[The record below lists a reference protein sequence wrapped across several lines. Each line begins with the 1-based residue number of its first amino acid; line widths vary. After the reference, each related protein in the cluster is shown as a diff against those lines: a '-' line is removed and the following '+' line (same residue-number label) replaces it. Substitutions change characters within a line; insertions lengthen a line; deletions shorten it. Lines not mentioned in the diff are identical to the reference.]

1 MQCAKICVQLLGVT
15 SPAERMSWLRG
26 KAAGEG
32 EEEASNYGPEVL
44 VGTRNCYFPE
54 KDEAREKLR

>member
-1 MQCAKICVQLLGVT
+1 
-15 SPAERMSWLRG
+15 MSWLRG

-44 VGTRNCYFPE
+44 VGTRTVAFLKKMKHVKN
-54 KDEAREKLR
+54 